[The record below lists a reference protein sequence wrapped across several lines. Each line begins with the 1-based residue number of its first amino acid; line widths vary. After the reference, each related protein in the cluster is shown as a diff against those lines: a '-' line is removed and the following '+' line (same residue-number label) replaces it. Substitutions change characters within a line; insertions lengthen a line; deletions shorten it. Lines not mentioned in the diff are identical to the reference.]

1 MSIFREIVNLWKSED
16 LLSQAWDE
24 SYKMMM
30 LSNEIFTQA
39 IKYLREG
46 ENQDII
52 KALKKRDV
60 EINIFQRDV
69 RRKVVTH
76 YAISQDIDDLP
87 NGLVLLN
94 MVVDVERLGD
104 YTKNILDL
112 ALNHPNI
119 IKSEEFSEDLYHV
132 EQEVISRFSKTL
144 EAIHTQ
150 DADVAR
156 SMMLTY
162 KETLTSV
169 SDDIVN
175 GCISGEITLGDES
188 KTVSLALYAR
198 YLKRIGAHLKNIT
211 TILINPFEAVGDKK

>member
-1 MSIFREIVNLWKSED
+1 MSIFREIVNLWESED

-46 ENQDII
+46 ENKDTI

-76 YAISQDIDDLP
+76 YAISQDVDDLP

-94 MVVDVERLGD
+94 MVVDVERVGD

-162 KETLTSV
+162 KETLTSI

-175 GCISGEITLGDES
+175 GCISGKITLGDES

-211 TILINPFEAVGDKK
+211 TVLINPFEAVGYKQ